1 MAVSVPQDLSTPPK
15 NNVHQ
20 HQTSKTVLYSVI
32 NLKTQC
38 DKQVDKM
45 AVGNV

>member
-15 NNVHQ
+15 NNVQ
-20 HQTSKTVLYSVI
+20 HQTSKTVLYIVI